1 MNESSLNNIGKSRD
15 VLFIISSIIF
25 NISVSLIYV
34 TTKFNN
40 SIFQLIAGITV
51 ILLIVPFSI
60 VLVGYLRVKE
70 EKKIIISLAVI
81 LFYLIYRGVNNDMR
95 PLSFPLIPDFYTSSL
110 AQFPI
115 NFLAGIFEAA
125 GMDAYEPGGS
135 CLCQCCYIP
144 LVDHAF
150 GAPLRRGGRRGHLF
164 FGDDAIFNLYFFL
177 RLGPFILKRP
187 IQFWL
192 QFGLLIFLKV
202 LLIGFPA
209 VHTIKEPICFF
220 FQDNRGKSITRF
232 QIIDILTDR
241 TTFPFFAWIDTG
253 IENYLV

>member
-81 LFYLIYRGVNNDMR
+81 LFYLIFE
-95 PLSFPLIPDFYTSSL
+95 LSLDYILRIPFRDILSLHILYIVIFYAAEFSM
-110 AQFPI
+110 I
-115 NFLAGIFEAA
+115 GI
-125 GMDAYEPGGS
+125 
-135 CLCQCCYIP
+135 
-144 LVDHAF
+144 AF
-150 GAPLRRGGRRGHLF
+150 DKNKKMGF
-164 FGDDAIFNLYFFL
+164 
-177 RLGPFILKRP
+177 
-187 IQFWL
+187 
-192 QFGLLIFLKV
+192 V
-202 LLIGFPA
+202 LLVTFGILLGCLVYLYIG
-209 VHTIKEPICFF
+209 
-220 FQDNRGKSITRF
+220 
-232 QIIDILTDR
+232 
-241 TTFPFFAWIDTG
+241 
-253 IENYLV
+253 